1 MVEKRVTEAL
11 VTEFDDYYA
20 ETASKVTQYEL
31 DTGESDLIGVSEHKE
46 LEMGYQLLFRDGT
59 RS

>member
-1 MVEKRVTEAL
+1 MTEAL

-20 ETASKVTQYEL
+20 ETASKVSQYVLE
-31 DTGESDLIGVSEHKE
+31 TGESDVIGVSEHNE
-46 LEMGYQLLFRDGT
+46 FEMSYQLLFRDGT

>member
-1 MVEKRVTEAL
+1 MTEAL

-31 DTGESDLIGVSEHKE
+31 ETSESDLIGVSEHKE